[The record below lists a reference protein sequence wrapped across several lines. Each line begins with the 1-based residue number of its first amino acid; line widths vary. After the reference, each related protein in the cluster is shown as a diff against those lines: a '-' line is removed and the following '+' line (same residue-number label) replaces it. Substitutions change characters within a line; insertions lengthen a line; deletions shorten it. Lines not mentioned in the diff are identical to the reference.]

1 MIQRGADPRR
11 NAMRIFERGFSILEL
26 MIALGL
32 LSVLMLLGWGM
43 MDSLQRSQERSWKL
57 TQRVRVLRLTRSWLS
72 ADMDH
77 LASGVAFGS
86 NPNDPGSVPAS
97 FEGDITGFT
106 ATILPSIDPVPF
118 LQRLGDESRAGR
130 SEQGEITLESLGAT
144 PEELATQEWKQSLWS
159 GERIDVEY
167 RLEPIYEQDVVLA
180 EIQDPETIQYELV
193 RREWIPDS
201 YFDQF
206 RSTTQPA
213 GGVQSSKPPR
223 KGSGAELARS
233 NPLEAMAAEETEWIP
248 PLKEIR
254 LYGVIKPKF
263 QYFDGSQWLEEW
275 SSGVQGGLP
284 KAVAITFD
292 FPPISQFKKPDPPP
306 LESESDDSSDETMEL
321 DNPLFEVQAKSIDDR
336 SELGGL
342 AERLVDTSES
352 ENVIIVETLRREAP
366 AAGALG
372 PSGPAGP
379 SSSVGPAGAVRPAGL
394 GGRR

>member
-1 MIQRGADPRR
+1 
-11 NAMRIFERGFSILEL
+11 
-26 MIALGL
+26 
-32 LSVLMLLGWGM
+32 
-43 MDSLQRSQERSWKL
+43 
-57 TQRVRVLRLTRSWLS
+57 
-72 ADMDH
+72 
-77 LASGVAFGS
+77 
-86 NPNDPGSVPAS
+86 
-97 FEGDITGFT
+97 
-106 ATILPSIDPVPF
+106 
-118 LQRLGDESRAGR
+118 
-130 SEQGEITLESLGAT
+130 
-144 PEELATQEWKQSLWS
+144 
-159 GERIDVEY
+159 
-167 RLEPIYEQDVVLA
+167 
-180 EIQDPETIQYELV
+180 
-193 RREWIPDS
+193 
-201 YFDQF
+201 
-206 RSTTQPA
+206 
-213 GGVQSSKPPR
+213 
-223 KGSGAELARS
+223 
-233 NPLEAMAAEETEWIP
+233 MAAEETEWIP

-379 SSSVGPAGAVRPAGL
+379 SSSVGPSGPAGPAGAVRPAGL

>member
-1 MIQRGADPRR
+1 
-11 NAMRIFERGFSILEL
+11 MRIFERGFSILEL

-77 LASGVAFGS
+77 LASGVTFGS

-118 LQRLGDESRAGR
+118 LQRLGDESRGGR

-180 EIQDPETIQYELV
+180 EIQDPESIQYELV

-275 SSGVQGGLP
+275 SSGVQGGCP
-284 KAVAITFD
+284 RQWRSRS
-292 FPPISQFKKPDPPP
+292 ISLRSRNSRSPTHRRLSPSPTIRVTRRWSLTIPSLRSKPRV
-306 LESESDDSSDETMEL
+306 SM
-321 DNPLFEVQAKSIDDR
+321 IDR
-336 SELGGL
+336 SWEDWPSDWSTHRSPRMSSLSRPRG
-342 AERLVDTSES
+342 A
-352 ENVIIVETLRREAP
+352 TLRRRVLW
-366 AAGALG
+366 GL
-372 PSGPAGP
+372 
-379 SSSVGPAGAVRPAGL
+379 VVRRGL
-394 GGRR
+394 VVRWDRRVQWDLVVRRGLLVR